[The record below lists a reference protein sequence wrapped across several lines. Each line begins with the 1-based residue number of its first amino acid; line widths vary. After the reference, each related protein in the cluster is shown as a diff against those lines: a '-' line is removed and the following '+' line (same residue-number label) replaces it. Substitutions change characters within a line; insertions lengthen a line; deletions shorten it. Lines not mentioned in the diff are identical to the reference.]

1 MPPSL
6 LISAAAATVPPSLA
20 ANHIVNNASS
30 NGQVAYL
37 ASLAATETVV
47 ANSSKPKPS
56 GIPKKAIIKKAVP
69 RVPHVKRSIGKV
81 TVADHSRGV
90 TPRTYSKGDLG
101 TLVMAFSEKVAPG
114 EVVFE
119 RNVFPSRPTMLRM
132 SYIDPNGKKKLHK
145 SLTDLLDWLHAKQSL
160 DFFVE
165 MRTKC
170 MDYLS
175 SSDLAALGMPPM
187 QQPSTPINLSVG
199 ATVASASPHGDE
211 AEVLLRSDSE
221 EEEEE
226 DDVVDD
232 DDELS
237 EGE

>member
-1 MPPSL
+1 MSWHSL
-6 LISAAAATVPPSLA
+6 
-20 ANHIVNNASS
+20 
-30 NGQVAYL
+30 
-37 ASLAATETVV
+37 
-47 ANSSKPKPS
+47 
-56 GIPKKAIIKKAVP
+56 
-69 RVPHVKRSIGKV
+69 
-81 TVADHSRGV
+81 
-90 TPRTYSKGDLG
+90 
-101 TLVMAFSEKVAPG
+101 
-114 EVVFE
+114 
-119 RNVFPSRPTMLRM
+119 
-132 SYIDPNGKKKLHK
+132 NGKKKLHK

-175 SSDLAALGMPPM
+175 SSDLAALGM

-221 EEEEE
+221 EEE